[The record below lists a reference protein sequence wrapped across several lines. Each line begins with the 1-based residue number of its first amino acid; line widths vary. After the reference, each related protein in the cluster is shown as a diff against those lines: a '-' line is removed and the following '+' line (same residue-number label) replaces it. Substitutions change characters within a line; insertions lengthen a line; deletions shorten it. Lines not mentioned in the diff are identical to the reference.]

1 MIFSSYI
8 NSQQMILMKQ
18 DVKLLQTH
26 LKEFH
31 DWFVNNRSNTNN
43 NNFSESTLFA
53 SHEAMLQLYEIHSNY
68 SASRRHGQLKM
79 DTDIFNYII
88 QQYISAFAFSNK
100 IEQDNSN
107 IDISFVLFLC
117 NVISKFIVQENDD
130 EQTRIR
136 KQELNLVR
144 VVIGIQFN

>member
-1 MIFSSYI
+1 
-8 NSQQMILMKQ
+8 
-18 DVKLLQTH
+18 
-26 LKEFH
+26 
-31 DWFVNNRSNTNN
+31 
-43 NNFSESTLFA
+43 
-53 SHEAMLQLYEIHSNY
+53 MLQLYEIHSNY